1 MQNLI
6 LEAFPLMPADFRVK
20 LGQRPHHDGSRATA
34 LFFTPTPPF
43 TQPAKAEVLYLRPG
57 QRGLGAGHA
66 YLVKTWFERR
76 QPFNVRLPTIQD
88 GAEMFVL
95 IANGDNPESEG
106 VGPRV

>member
-1 MQNLI
+1 MENLKF
-6 LEAFPLMPADFRVK
+6 EAFPIMPDHFRVK

-43 TQPAKAEVLYLRPG
+43 TQPAKPEVLHMRPG

-76 QPFNVRLPTIQD
+76 IPFNIRLPSIHD
-88 GAEMFVL
+88 GAEMFIQV
-95 IANGDNPESEG
+95 ASGDNPQSQG
-106 VGPRV
+106 VGPAA